1 MPPTRMLP
9 RTLGALLALASLVTA
24 AAVLVGVSA
33 RKPGAPR
40 PALVSTGLAP
50 RDGVD
55 PMAVLHGWDVRR
67 ARAWAT
73 GDRQALRELYVPGS
87 TAGRRDVAMLAA
99 WHERGLR
106 VQGMRM
112 QLLAAQV
119 RAGSTD
125 RLVVAV
131 TDRLAGGVAVGPA
144 TRLPLPR
151 DAASTRTVVLRR
163 VAGEWRV
170 AEVREGG
177 QPAR

>member
-9 RTLGALLALASLVTA
+9 RSLGALLALASLVTA
-24 AAVLVGVSA
+24 TAVLVGLAA
-33 RKPGAPR
+33 RGTGSPR
-40 PALVSTGLAP
+40 PALVSTGLGASAAP
-50 RDGVD
+50 D
-55 PMAVLHGWDVRR
+55 PMAVLHAWDVRR
-67 ARAWAT
+67 ARAWAR

-106 VQGMRM
+106 VRGMRM

-119 RAGSTD
+119 RARSAG
-125 RLVVAV
+125 RLVVVV